1 MALYRIDVGDGTDIN
16 TVVADVG
23 WRFSKNLNQIN
34 EAELKFSGTGEARRA
49 LLGIGSTVTIYKDG
63 VIAFKG
69 LIDNTDY
76 FIGGTIVFHASGWEV
91 WMAKEPGAYSGS
103 PWTATASAT
112 IFSEIIAESS
122 YISAGTIEAGY
133 SMDYRLTT
141 SQTLWNAMSN
151 LANKTSQDVSIDYTA
166 DPVEMSILDH
176 TGSSTSVAVLNEGKE
191 ITNLR
196 RSQGY
201 PRGNSI
207 IIKGK
212 GDGTDQITATD
223 SDATSIAA
231 YGTITKTIVDR
242 SIMTTAEATR
252 LAAAELAMNK
262 DPPNIYDFDL
272 TNPDYATLNL
282 GDIITLNALDQ
293 DVTNEEVRIVGIE
306 EGKIG
311 GKAFITLQVTNPAL
325 KRLMRTKNK
334 IMAQLKKDQDDN
346 QTYMQGSGNT
356 NTWGAGINA
365 KTNYPLKIGF
375 FLPEGYIKNEAGN
388 SNVSELS
395 VSYDLD
401 KFKSEFGTA
410 SFSGTDPQVQNDS
423 GNTSP
428 DVTGDSGNT
437 SPDVTGDSGS
447 IGADVAGYTS
457 DNDADVANSSG
468 SESASVT
475 GTSSSSGATSWS
487 SDSSGDSASVGT
499 GTLYDSAWTTIT
511 NTGTIGVASDLI
523 LYFVTFK
530 NDNAISTR
538 IIRVRANMNGT
549 YYPNSAGTYTEVNP
563 QCYVTIPIL
572 IPANVLSQDIY
583 VQAQTE
589 SGNMDYEFTW
599 NYQVIGKHTHADGS
613 YASASHSHDD
623 GTYNAV
629 DHDHASGTYAAAS
642 HSHDDGT
649 YDAASHSHDDG
660 TFDAASHGHP
670 DGTYDINAADLDHIS
685 IADDVSEAG
694 SVNASSVNIY
704 LDFWNT
710 GTSAWDNKHSV
721 MATGV
726 TIETDVD
733 ISDSGTYPDAAGFW
747 RVRIEPITATADFAQ
762 GIVKIKNA
770 VDN

>member
-122 YISAGTIEAGY
+122 YISAGTINAGY

-346 QTYMQGSGNT
+346 QTYMQGSGNLSQWEGIRNAN
-356 NTWGAGINA
+356 NTVG
-365 KTNYPLKIGF
+365 LKIPFYIGGK
-375 FLPEGYIKNEAGN
+375 FLDEAGN
-388 SNVSELS
+388 LRIASLTVDYDIDKFNKEYGDVSE
-395 VSYDLD
+395 DD
-401 KFKSEFGTA
+401 E
-410 SFSGTDPQVQNDS
+410 DPSIDNSTFCSDDNESTQPLEND
-423 GNTSP
+423 
-428 DVTGDSGNT
+428 
-437 SPDVTGDSGS
+437 
-447 IGADVAGYTS
+447 YTR
-457 DNDADVANSSG
+457 AI
-468 SESASVT
+468 T
-475 GTSSSSGATSWS
+475 
-487 SDSSGDSASVGT
+487 
-499 GTLYDSAWTTIT
+499 TLYDSWTSYWEINNVVNHGEAIIFHVHGRVIEWDSPGSSNSVYVRIYHVDETDYYPSSGGLRIINGPLRNT
-511 NTGTIGVASDLI
+511 TSSDEHTHTGTTSSD
-523 LYFVTFK
+523 T
-530 NDNAISTR
+530 
-538 IIRVRANMNGT
+538 
-549 YYPNSAGTYTEVNP
+549 
-563 QCYVTIPIL
+563 
-572 IPANVLSQDIY
+572 
-583 VQAQTE
+583 
-589 SGNMDYEFTW
+589 
-599 NYQVIGKHTHADGS
+599 
-613 YASASHSHDD
+613 HSH
-623 GTYNAV
+623 GYNA
-629 DHDHASGTYAAAS
+629 
-642 HSHDDGT
+642 GT
-649 YDAASHSHDDG
+649 YDAVRVYNSSDDWGYVESTESDTHSHTFTTSSDTHTHYCYSELNGNCTIYIPIDPYLQDFDVQLYSSDSDNGLISLYMAYYVISQHEHGDG
-660 TFDAASHGHP
+660 DYKTDNHNHSVSIG
-670 DGTYDINAADLDHIS
+670 DG
-685 IADDVSEAG
+685 VSEAERL
-694 SVNASSVNIY
+694 NATNVTLY
-704 LDFWNT
+704 LQRWNT
-710 GTSAWDNKHSV
+710 GTTTWD
-721 MATGV
+721 TLV
-726 TIETDVD
+726 TYVPNPAKTLDYEIDMM
-733 ISDSGTYPDAAGFW
+733 DSGTYPDTEGW
-747 RVRIEPITATADFAQ
+747 YRIRIITN
-762 GIVKIKNA
+762 NA
-770 VDN
+770 SPDLIQASVTMKHNLDN